1 MTRSVSGETR
11 IAPPPKPKPVTKIE
25 LTAPAKAKLLEAK
38 EKLTTDIG
46 SLKDAIAKYD
56 VAISDIKTKI
66 DARKKAG
73 ITDNT
78 DLKAKMN
85 ALMKAKT
92 QAKKDIALLLEKL
105 AYIESKLK

>member
-11 IAPPPKPKPVTKIE
+11 ITPAPKPKPVTKIE

-38 EKLTTDIG
+38 EKLTTDIAA
-46 SLKDAIAKYD
+46 LKDAIAKYEA
-56 VAISDIKTKI
+56 AIYDIKVKI

-78 DLKAKMN
+78 DFKAKMS
-85 ALMKAKT
+85 ALIQAKT
-92 QAKKDIALLLEKL
+92 QAKKDL
-105 AYIESKLK
+105 ARLHESRGSTP